1 MLITKSKSQIK
12 PTSNTK
18 HQIGLMDRY
27 DKGSCKHMNKNNLLG
42 FVPIPLLNEA
52 MEESLE

>member
-1 MLITKSKSQIK
+1 
-12 PTSNTK
+12 
-18 HQIGLMDRY
+18 
-27 DKGSCKHMNKNNLLG
+27 MNKNNLLG